1 MEKEELKVEVQVK
14 SPKEIVE
21 YYIHSGETKAS
32 MPFAKLAMLAILAG
46 AFIALGASSAA
57 VASHA
62 IENAGVAKAIAG
74 LVFPVGLI
82 MIILLGAELFTSGT
96 LMIMGVVDKKYST
109 LKMLKAFGIIFF
121 FNMIGAVGIAVMLNI
136 AGQFNFTSAL
146 GAYTIKVALAKVH
159 LGFAQAVVSGILC
172 NILVCGATLLAATAK
187 DVVGKIFAILLPIF
201 VFIIGGFEHCIANMY
216 YIPAGII
223 ASKNPEFI
231 KNLEALYG
239 YASSSLQDLTWT
251 NFFVHNLVPVT
262 IGNIIGGF
270 FLGLTLYFCFKKK
283 PKNLS

>member
-1 MEKEELKVEVQVK
+1 MEKEAIEVPVQVK
-14 SPKEIVE
+14 TPKEIVK

-32 MPFAKLAMLAILAG
+32 MPFAKLAMLSILAG

-57 VASHA
+57 VASHLV
-62 IENAGVAKAIAG
+62 ENTGAAKAIAG

-96 LMIMGVVDKKYST
+96 MMVMGVVDKKYT
-109 LKMLKAFGIIFF
+109 TIKMLKAFVIIWS
-121 FNMIGAVGIAVMLNI
+121 FNLVGAVAIAIMLSV
-136 AGQFNFTSAL
+136 AGQFSFTEAL
-146 GAYTIKVALAKVH
+146 GAYTIKVAVGKVH
-159 LGFAQAVVSGILC
+159 LGFAQALVSGILC

-187 DVVGKIFAILLPIF
+187 DVIGKIFGILLPIF

-223 ASKNPEFI
+223 ASKNPEYVS
-231 KNLEALYG
+231 KLEVLYG
-239 YASSSLQDLTWT
+239 YSASSVNDL
-251 NFFVHNLVPVT
+251 NLSHFFINNLVPVT

-270 FLGLTLYFCFKKK
+270 FLSLTLYFCFAKKAK
-283 PKNLS
+283 